1 MGEYRKDHLPGCV
14 TGNRRMIKLHIE
26 SLKRMGNSKNFKE
39 YAKRRTTKL
48 KGGLTGKEKMEET
61 EELTIG

>member
-1 MGEYRKDHLPGCV
+1 
-14 TGNRRMIKLHIE
+14 
-26 SLKRMGNSKNFKE
+26 MGNSKNFKE